1 MQRWLCVI
9 SAIFWYANSLYGL
22 IKLKIRRMILELAV
36 FRLFFFIRTRSYT
49 QIYKKSWTLICS
61 ECTGKYPLVLLE
73 VQLVNVLP
81 GLPGSLTGLCT
92 SWFTWKFDRP
102 MYHLDYLEICPAYV
116 PAGLPGSLTG
126 LCTTWFTWKY
136 ARPMYQLVYLE
147 VWPAYV
153 PPGLPGSMPGL
164 STSWFTWKFDRPMY
178 QLVYLEVW
186 PAYVPAGLPGSMTGQ
201 CIWW

>member
-1 MQRWLCVI
+1 M
-9 SAIFWYANSLYGL
+9 FY
-22 IKLKIRRMILELAV
+22 
-36 FRLFFFIRTRSYT
+36 
-49 QIYKKSWTLICS
+49 
-61 ECTGKYPLVLLE
+61 
-73 VQLVNVLP
+73 
-81 GLPGSLTGLCT
+81 
-92 SWFTWKFDRP
+92 
-102 MYHLDYLEICPAYV
+102 LDYLEVWPAYV

-126 LCTTWFTWKY
+126 LCTTWITWKY
-136 ARPMYQLVYLE
+136 ARPMFQLVYLE

-153 PPGLPGSMPGL
+153 PPGLPESMPGLCTNWFTWKFDRPMYQLDTYLILVCWSSVFHLGICRGFFLGTNDHLLEEWYLLCLWIDPSDHCRFDLVYLEVWRPMYHLDYLEVCPAKVPAGLPGSMPGL

>member
-1 MQRWLCVI
+1 M
-9 SAIFWYANSLYGL
+9 IF
-22 IKLKIRRMILELAV
+22 ELAV
-36 FRLFFFIRTRSYT
+36 FRLFFIITRSYT

-102 MYHLDYLEICPAYV
+102 MYHLVYLEVCPAYV
-116 PAGLPGSLTG
+116 PAGLPGSLTA
-126 LCTTWFTWKY
+126 LCTSWFKWKFDRPCTTWITWKY
-136 ARPMYQLVYLE
+136 ARP
-147 VWPAYV
+147 
-153 PPGLPGSMPGL
+153 
-164 STSWFTWKFDRPMY
+164 KY

-186 PAYVPAGLPGSMTGQ
+186 PAYVPAGLPGSMPGLGTSWVTWKYDRPMYLVVNVDEEGKLSWQ
-201 CIWW
+201 NNRTSVHCPIYNTLVLNQI